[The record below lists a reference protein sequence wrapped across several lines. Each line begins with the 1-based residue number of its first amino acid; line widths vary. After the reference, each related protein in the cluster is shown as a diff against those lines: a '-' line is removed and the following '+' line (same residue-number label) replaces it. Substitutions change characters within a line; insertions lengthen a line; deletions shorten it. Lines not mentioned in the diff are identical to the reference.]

1 MEEAEGSFHV
11 KTQKARTQELLN
23 SFVLNLVIKLQNNSN
38 LQVILRG
45 ICRCDSLYFTE
56 DVVMDVLRIFR
67 NTREWI
73 TPVLHE
79 SAFTERGVL
88 TPEEFVRAGDQLI
101 LKCPTWSW
109 QSGEQSK
116 TRPYLPAD
124 NQFLIIRGCPSH
136 QRVTT
141 MNAATVQ
148 DFSVVSD
155 LSGTTDK
162 DGDWCAPQILQSP
175 DGDDEVL
182 VDAKDFL
189 LEDENYITTASRK
202 LDGIA
207 IENSITDSPQKAKT
221 RGLDRPNDSF
231 DPCTAN
237 DEGEIAREAAVK
249 LKADEYEDMEDESLA
264 LDESATTANCEYR
277 EVTSSIKSF
286 SNVSPKGACNSLLRS
301 RRYDVSITYDKY
313 YQVR

>member
-1 MEEAEGSFHV
+1 M
-11 KTQKARTQELLN
+11 
-23 SFVLNLVIKLQNNSN
+23 
-38 LQVILRG
+38 
-45 ICRCDSLYFTE
+45 
-56 DVVMDVLRIFR
+56 DVVRLFR

-116 TRPYLPAD
+116 MRPYLPSD
-124 NQFLIIRGCPSH
+124 KQFLIIRGCPSH

-141 MNAATVQ
+141 MNAATIQ

-155 LSGTTDK
+155 LSGITDK

-182 VDAKDFL
+182 VDAEDFF
-189 LEDENYITTASRK
+189 LEDENFISTVSRE
-202 LDGIA
+202 LNGIA
-207 IENSITDSPQKAKT
+207 IENSVTHASQDAKATGRDDLNNACDTTKD
-221 RGLDRPNDSF
+221 G
-231 DPCTAN
+231 
-237 DEGEIAREAAVK
+237 GEIVRDVTTRIKE
-249 LKADEYEDMEDESLA
+249 DEYEDMEDESLA
-264 LDESATTANCEYR
+264 LDESATTANCEAR
-277 EVTSSIKSF
+277 EGTNLTKGSSSI
-286 SNVSPKGACNSLLRS
+286 SPKGTCNALLRS

-313 YQVR
+313 YQVRSILDLI

>member
-1 MEEAEGSFHV
+1 M
-11 KTQKARTQELLN
+11 
-23 SFVLNLVIKLQNNSN
+23 
-38 LQVILRG
+38 
-45 ICRCDSLYFTE
+45 
-56 DVVMDVLRIFR
+56 DVVRLFR

-109 QSGEQSK
+109 QSGEKSK
-116 TRPYLPAD
+116 IRPYLPAD
-124 NQFLIIRGCPSH
+124 KQFLIIRGCPSH

-155 LSGTTDK
+155 LSSANDK
-162 DGDWCAPQILQSP
+162 DGDWCAPQILQSA

-189 LEDENYITTASRK
+189 PEDEKCTTTVSRTLTDIVIENSLTKTIQETEFLK
-202 LDGIA
+202 LDGIEIKSTVLGTNED
-207 IENSITDSPQKAKT
+207 IEKLKKATVNEK
-221 RGLDRPNDSF
+221 F
-231 DPCTAN
+231 
-237 DEGEIAREAAVK
+237 
-249 LKADEYEDMEDESLA
+249 KADEYEDMEDESLA
-264 LDESATTANCEYR
+264 LDESATTSNHKDGKGIQLAFD
-277 EVTSSIKSF
+277 SS
-286 SNVSPKGACNSLLRS
+286 NTGGALLRS

-313 YQVR
+313 YQVRGFPYVITIVFLLQIC